1 MKLTVNGKEMEC
13 KDGASVSGLLVAL
26 GLSDRRV
33 AVELNRAII
42 HRDDYDGTGL
52 KDGDVLE
59 ILSFVG
65 GG

>member
-1 MKLTVNGKEMEC
+1 MKLMVNGKEMEF
-13 KDGASVSGLLVAL
+13 KDGAPVSELIGAL

-42 HRDDYDGTGL
+42 HRDAYKDTVL
-52 KDGDVLE
+52 KDGDALE

>member
-1 MKLTVNGKEMEC
+1 MKLRVNGKEMEF
-13 KDGASVSGLLVAL
+13 KDGASVSGLLAAL

-33 AVELNRAII
+33 AVELNRVII
-42 HRDDYDGTGL
+42 HRDAYDGTGL